1 MANGNKNGMKK
12 RLGRGLNAL
21 LGDPESTA
29 NAPAGDTPAGE
40 DRNAAAPAPKQTVA
54 VDLIDPNPFQPRKEF
69 SPESLAELSESIKR
83 HGVLQPILLRPINGR
98 FQLIAGERRWRAA
111 KEAGLGE
118 VPARLLELDDR
129 QVCEAAIEEN
139 LKRQD
144 LSVLEKAQAFQ
155 EYLDRFECS
164 IEDLSKQLSMSRSNV
179 SNMLRLLE
187 LPNAVKELLSRDAI
201 SPGHARALLPLDEA
215 QQLELCAR
223 IQKES
228 WSVRQ
233 TEAEVRA
240 VQNDGSTKPTKPAAE
255 KPPVPEASNHVLSL
269 QNFLRDQLGQRVEIK
284 LSAKNAGRLIVHFGS
299 NTEFEQLVRKLK
311 NAA

>member
-1 MANGNKNGMKK
+1 MADRNKNGMKK

-21 LGDPESTA
+21 LGEPDSEPVANQPADSES
-29 NAPAGDTPAGE
+29 NAVS
-40 DRNAAAPAPKQTVA
+40 APKQTVA

-69 SPESLAELSESIKR
+69 SVESLAELSKSIKR
-83 HGVLQPILLRPINGR
+83 HGVLQPLLLRPIDGR

-111 KEAGLGE
+111 KEAGLSE

-164 IEDLSKQLSMSRSNV
+164 IEELAKQLSMSRSNV

-187 LPNAVKELLSRDAI
+187 LPSAVKEFLTRDAI
-201 SPGHARALLPLDEA
+201 SPGHARAILPLDES
-215 QQLELCAR
+215 QQLDLCNR

-228 WSVRQ
+228 WSVRK
-233 TEAEVRA
+233 TESEVRA
-240 VQNDGSTKPTKPAAE
+240 LQSHDDPAKTTKPVAE
-255 KPPVPEASNHVLSL
+255 KPDAPETTNHVLSL
-269 QNFLRDQLGQRVEIK
+269 QNFLREQLGQKVEIK

-299 NTEFEQLVRKLK
+299 NSEFEQLVRKLR